1 MKAAAS
7 IFLLSVGV
15 AWLLFV
21 LWMLLSVA
29 GVADQP
35 KNWALAI
42 GIWSG
47 YLVGPVILVFGAGIL
62 LRSPSSKIGTLS
74 VLLGCLALT
83 GFAIYNSIAG
93 MHREPLQAPPTY
105 WFYGLMMMVTFLA
118 DFAGY
123 RLIRPMLATLS
134 SGH

>member
-15 AWLLFV
+15 AWLLLA
-21 LWMLLSVA
+21 LWLLLSVA

-35 KNWALAI
+35 ENWSLAL

-47 YLVGPVILVFGAGIL
+47 YLVGPVILILGAGIL
-62 LRSPSSKIGTLS
+62 LRFPSSKTGTVS

-83 GFAIYNSIAG
+83 GFAMYNSFAG
-93 MHREPLQAPPTY
+93 MHREPLPAPPTY
-105 WFYGLMMMVTFLA
+105 WFYGLIMMVTFLA

-134 SGH
+134 RGH